1 MSRLLGLLLL
11 GLLMGLLLLTA
22 SSCETSRT
30 RENADPLKQAD
41 AMNEARADARRAT
54 ASGTRQIM
62 QVDEKGTIDYKTP
75 QSVVAAALIRQF
87 NDGTVIDRVIARKAP
102 EDNPKARPVYY
113 LVGLGSLNG
122 SFRAVAMPLRGAEDG
137 SFYLTPNADRYV
149 LSSSGCPTCYFDFEN
164 GFIVGTTCDENS
176 GGSTCTLKVL
186 TGNEVFVQ
194 NTPKK

>member
-1 MSRLLGLLLL
+1 MSRLLGLVLL
-11 GLLMGLLLLTA
+11 GLLAGLLLLTA

-30 RENADPLKQAD
+30 RENADPLKQAGEMND
-41 AMNEARADARRAT
+41 ARSEARRAL

-62 QVDEKGTIDYKTP
+62 QVDEKGTVDYKTP

-87 NDGTVIDRVIARKAP
+87 NDGTVIDRVLTRKAP
-102 EDNPKARPVYY
+102 ADDPKARPVYY
-113 LVGLGSLNG
+113 LVGMGSRNG

-149 LSSSGCPTCYFDFEN
+149 ISSNGCPSCYFDFEN
-164 GFIVGTTCDENS
+164 GSIVGTTCDENS
-176 GGSTCTLKVL
+176 GGSSCTLKVL

>member
-11 GLLMGLLLLTA
+11 GLLAGLLLLTA
-22 SSCETSRT
+22 SSCETTRT

-41 AMNEARADARRAT
+41 AMSDARRAL

-62 QVDEKGTIDYKTP
+62 QVDEKGVIDYKTP

-87 NDGTVIDRVIARKAP
+87 NDGTVIDRVVARKAP
-102 EDNPKARPVYY
+102 DDDPKARPVYY

-122 SFRAVAMPLRGAEDG
+122 SFRAVAMPLRGAEDN

-149 LSSSGCPTCYFDFEN
+149 LSSSGCPSCYFDFEN
-164 GFIVGTTCDENS
+164 GSIVGTTCDENS
-176 GGSTCTLKVL
+176 GGNSCTLKVL

-194 NTPKK
+194 NTSSK